1 MYLIA
6 ELAEHVSLSRSTLLY
21 YEKQGLIAG
30 KRQANGYRIYS
41 EKDAQ
46 RLRLIQKLQAGGLTL
61 KECKACLNSRVDRSL
76 LLKRLQQLDDD
87 IAQKQQSRQLLA
99 AMLGE
104 GELKAWHQSL
114 DKVAPD
120 AHLEWLM
127 NQGFTQKEALRL
139 KWLSKDMNTHEQYM
153 NDFMRV
159 FEALDRWGPGSEKDT
174 LEALAKV
181 PFEPARIMDIGCGKG
196 IATTLLAA
204 HTSAHITAVDNDEPA
219 LARLVERARGDGV
232 LDSIETICVSMTD
245 LSFDEARF
253 DLIWAEG
260 SAYIMGVA
268 NAFTQWQKFLE
279 PKGVLVLSDLVWLND
294 APSQEALTFWQQ
306 EYPDMTT
313 VARRVEQANE
323 AGYTVIDTFSLS
335 EESWQSYIKPLEAR
349 VNALR
354 SNMPESA
361 ALRDIETELNI
372 YRQYLGEFGYQMFV
386 LQKTKP

>member
-6 ELAEHVSLSRSTLLY
+6 ELAECVGLSRSTLLY

-76 LLKRLQQLDDD
+76 LLNRLQQLDED
-87 IAQKQQSRQLLA
+87 IARKQQSRQLLA

-114 DKVAPD
+114 DEVAPD

-127 NQGFTQKEALRL
+127 NQGFTEKEALRL
-139 KWLSKDMNTHEQYM
+139 KWLSKDMNTHEHYM

-159 FEALDRWGPGSEKDT
+159 FETLDRWGPGSEQDT
-174 LEALAKV
+174 LKALEKV
-181 PFEPARIMDIGCGKG
+181 PFKPARILEIGCGKG

-204 HTSAHITAVDNDEPA
+204 HTTAHITALDNDEPA
-219 LARLVERARGDGV
+219 LARLVERARESGV
-232 LDSIETICVSMTD
+232 ADRIETVCASMTD
-245 LSFDEARF
+245 LSFEEGSF

-260 SAYIMGVA
+260 CAYIMGVTS
-268 NAFTQWQKFLE
+268 AFEQWRRLLG
-279 PKGVLVLSDLVWLND
+279 PKGVLVLSDLVWLNE
-294 APSQEALTFWQQ
+294 APSHEALTFWEQG
-306 EYPDMTT
+306 YPDATT
-313 VARRVEQANE
+313 VAQRIEQASE
-323 AGYTVIDTFSLS
+323 AGYSVIDSFTLS
-335 EESWQSYIKPLEAR
+335 DVAWQSYIEPLKVR
-349 VNALR
+349 VDELKSAL
-354 SNMPESA
+354 PDSA

-372 YRQYLGEFGYQMFV
+372 YRHHLGEFGYQMFV
-386 LQKTKP
+386 LQR

>member
-6 ELAEHVSLSRSTLLY
+6 ELAERVSLSRSTLLY

-61 KECKACLNSRVDRSL
+61 KECKACLNSKVDRSL
-76 LLKRLQQLDDD
+76 LLKRLEQLDDD
-87 IAQKQQSRQLLA
+87 IAKKQQSRQLLA

-104 GELKAWHQSL
+104 GELKGWHQSL
-114 DKVAPD
+114 DEVAPD

-127 NQGFTQKEALRL
+127 HQGFTEKEALRL
-139 KWLSKDMNTHEQYM
+139 RWLSKDMNTHEQYM

-159 FEALDRWGPGSEKDT
+159 FETLDRWGPGSEQDT
-174 LEALAKV
+174 LKALAKV
-181 PFEPARIMDIGCGKG
+181 PLQPERILEMGCGKG

-204 HTSAHITAVDNDEPA
+204 HTSCNITAVDNDEPA
-219 LARLVERARGDGV
+219 LARLVERARESGV
-232 LDSIETICVSMTD
+232 EEQIKTVCASMID
-245 LSFDEARF
+245 LSFDETSF

-260 SAYIMGVA
+260 SAYIMGVTK
-268 NAFTQWQKFLE
+268 AFKAWQKLLK
-279 PKGVLVLSDLVWLND
+279 PQGVLVLSDLVWLSD
-294 APSQEALTFWQQ
+294 EPSQEALTFWQQ
-306 EYPDMTT
+306 EYPDATT
-313 VARRVEQANE
+313 VACRLEQARE

-335 EESWQSYIKPLEAR
+335 DESWQNYIEPLEAR
-349 VNALR
+349 VYALK
-354 SNMPESA
+354 STMPESV

-372 YRQYLGEFGYQMFV
+372 YRHHLGEFGYQMFV
-386 LQKTKP
+386 LQR